1 MNFVEANIKWFMLVA
16 GVLTCTMAYAAI
28 TPVAA
33 LQSTFGETLDG
44 PLAEL
49 VVRNWGVLVT
59 LVGGML
65 IYGAFNPPV
74 RGLVLTIAVVSKL
87 TFIALVLAHGGR
99 YLSNQAGIAVPVDL
113 FWVVLFSWYLLR
125 RHTTSA

>member
-1 MNFVEANIKWFMLVA
+1 MNFIEANIKWFMLVA

-28 TPVAA
+28 APVAA
-33 LQSTFGETLDG
+33 LQSTFGETLEG

-49 VVRNWGVLVT
+49 VVRNWGVLIT

-65 IYGAFNPPV
+65 VYGAFNPPV
-74 RGLVLTIAVVSKL
+74 RGLVLIVAVVSKL
-87 TFIALVLAHGGR
+87 TFIVLALAQGGR
-99 YLSNQAGIAVPVDL
+99 YFGNLAGIAVAVDL

-125 RHTTSA
+125 RSTTSA